1 MMREWKIFPVSDD
14 LMKKRNVIERQM
26 EEVALHL
33 AKNEKPDNS
42 FEQLMQLVESIKE
55 FDKELKA
62 LRR

>member
-1 MMREWKIFPVSDD
+1 ME
-14 LMKKRNVIERQM
+14 KRDVIERQM

-62 LRR
+62 SLK